1 MRNGYKTKRR
11 IKVKLNSSDEIP
23 PSICGIYFL
32 INKKTNVIEYIG
44 QSTNV
49 YLRLLGNY
57 VFNRNK
63 HNVRIIG
70 IDGDKNNVC
79 ELLRWYERRF
89 QQKYRPRLN
98 GFIPRIQTNY
108 LYNPY

>member
-11 IKVKLNSSDEIP
+11 IKVKINRQDFVPENFV
-23 PSICGIYFL
+23 CAVYFL

-49 YLRLLGNY
+49 YQRILTNY
-57 VFNRNK
+57 LYKPKK
-63 HNVRIIG
+63 HMVRIVSVSF
-70 IDGDKNNVC
+70 DK
-79 ELLRWYERRF
+79 LRWYERRW

-98 GFIPRIQTNY
+98 YFIPKTITNC
-108 LYNPY
+108 LHNPYQ

>member
-11 IKVKLNSSDEIP
+11 IKVKINRQDFVRENFV
-23 PSICGIYFL
+23 CAVYFL

-49 YLRLLGNY
+49 YQRILTNY
-57 VFNRNK
+57 LYKPKK
-63 HNVRIIG
+63 HMVRIVSVSF
-70 IDGDKNNVC
+70 DK
-79 ELLRWYERRF
+79 LRWYERRW

-98 GFIPRIQTNY
+98 DFIPKTNTNC
-108 LYNPY
+108 LHNPYQ

>member
-11 IKVKLNSSDEIP
+11 IKVKINRQDFVPENFV
-23 PSICGIYFL
+23 CAVYFL

-49 YLRLLGNY
+49 YQRILTNY
-57 VFNRNK
+57 LYKPKK
-63 HNVRIIG
+63 HMVRIVSVSF
-70 IDGDKNNVC
+70 DK
-79 ELLRWYERRF
+79 LRWYERRW

-98 GFIPRIQTNY
+98 DFIPKTNSNF
-108 LYNPY
+108 LHNPYQ

>member
-11 IKVKLNSSDEIP
+11 IKVKRQDFVPENFV
-23 PSICGIYFL
+23 CAVYFL

-49 YLRLLGNY
+49 YQRILTNY
-57 VFNRNK
+57 LYKPEK
-63 HNVRIIG
+63 HMVRIVSVSF
-70 IDGDKNNVC
+70 DK
-79 ELLRWYERRF
+79 LRWYERRW

-98 GFIPRIQTNY
+98 EFIPKTNTNC
-108 LYNPY
+108 LHNPYH

>member
-11 IKVKLNSSDEIP
+11 IKVQINRQDFVPENFV
-23 PSICGIYFL
+23 CAVYFL

-49 YLRLLGNY
+49 YQRILTNY
-57 VFNRNK
+57 LYKPEK
-63 HNVRIIG
+63 HMVRIVSVSF
-70 IDGDKNNVC
+70 DK
-79 ELLRWYERRF
+79 LRWYERRW

-98 GFIPRIQTNY
+98 EFIPKTNTNC
-108 LYNPY
+108 LHNPYH

>member
-11 IKVKLNSSDEIP
+11 IKVKINRPDFVPENFV
-23 PSICGIYFL
+23 CAVYFL

-49 YLRLLGNY
+49 YQRILTNY
-57 VFNRNK
+57 LYKPKK
-63 HNVRIIG
+63 HMVRIVSVSF
-70 IDGDKNNVC
+70 DK
-79 ELLRWYERRF
+79 LRWYERRW

-98 GFIPRIQTNY
+98 DFIPKTNTNC
-108 LYNPY
+108 LHNPYQ